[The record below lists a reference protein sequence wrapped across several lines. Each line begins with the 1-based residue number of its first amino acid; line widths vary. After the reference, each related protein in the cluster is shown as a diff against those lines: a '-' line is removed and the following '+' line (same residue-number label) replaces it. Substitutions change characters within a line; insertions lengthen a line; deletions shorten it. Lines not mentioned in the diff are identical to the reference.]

1 MENRQDEWEKLVHIA
16 EEYEPDPDLGNRTVR
31 ELKCSPVKQRKKW
44 SVYRW
49 LSIAAC
55 CLVVIGLSVFLP
67 VYFSSRKEIVYY
79 SSEDLEM
86 IEVLDVEEF
95 QRQEGLNFN
104 YFSGS
109 MVQSQAGKVILTGEI
124 VYIEQN
130 IVNIWSSSVDT
141 VNLCAVIVN
150 DAKFDFLNVY
160 NDAVQ
165 TFILSETEIYY
176 AIKNAQNSDLFSC
189 LAKFTYE
196 NVDYYMTITTSNG
209 STETI
214 ENYVEL
220 LLGI

>member
-1 MENRQDEWEKLVHIA
+1 MANRQDDWEKLVHIA

-31 ELKCSPVKQRKKW
+31 ELKHSPVKKRKKW

-67 VYFSSRKEIVYY
+67 VYFSSRNEIIYY
-79 SSEDLEM
+79 SSEEIEM
-86 IEVLDVEEF
+86 IDVNDVALF
-95 QRQEGLNFN
+95 QKEYSLNFK
-104 YFSGS
+104 YFSKDIVVS
-109 MVQSQAGKVILTGEI
+109 NAGKIIKTGEI
-124 VYIEQN
+124 GYFSQDIFYFSEA
-130 IVNIWSSSVDT
+130 SVDT
-141 VNLCAVIVN
+141 IELHMC
-150 DAKFDFLNVY
+150 FLPNARFSFIEDY
-160 NDAVQ
+160 NS
-165 TFILSETEIYY
+165 LSTSMTVDGVKIMYD
-176 AIKNAQNSDLFSC
+176 IPDLNSASGC
-189 LAKFTYE
+189 KAKFTYE

>member
-1 MENRQDEWEKLVHIA
+1 MANRQDDWEKLVHIA

-31 ELKCSPVKQRKKW
+31 ELKHSPVKKRKKW

-67 VYFSSRKEIVYY
+67 VYFSSRNEIIYY
-79 SSEDLEM
+79 SSEEIEM
-86 IEVLDVEEF
+86 IDVNDVAQF
-95 QRQEGLNFN
+95 QNEYSLNFK
-104 YFSGS
+104 YFSKDI
-109 MVQSQAGKVILTGEI
+109 VVSQAGKITESKEI
-124 VYIEQN
+124 GYFSQDVFYFSEVGVDAIEVYMVLLPNARFNFLENYESISDSMRVEGVEVMYETPDN
-130 IVNIWSSSVDT
+130 NVSS
-141 VNLCAVIVN
+141 
-150 DAKFDFLNVY
+150 
-160 NDAVQ
+160 
-165 TFILSETEIYY
+165 E
-176 AIKNAQNSDLFSC
+176 C

-209 STETI
+209 SAETI